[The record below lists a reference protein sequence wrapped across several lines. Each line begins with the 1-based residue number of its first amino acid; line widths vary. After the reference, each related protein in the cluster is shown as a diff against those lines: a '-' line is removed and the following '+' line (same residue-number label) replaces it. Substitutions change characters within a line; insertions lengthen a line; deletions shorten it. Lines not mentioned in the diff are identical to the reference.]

1 MLVDDNNDHL
11 KLFTMILQE
20 KGFSVDTFS
29 DSAAALLKFRPNYYD
44 LVILDYRMPN
54 LNGLELYRIIRKL
67 DPTAKG
73 ILLTASHEQLIESKK
88 TPADDHLRVV
98 TKPITN
104 EKFMLEIGSCFRPIQ
119 GFKSLKADLIGN
131 TSV

>member
-1 MLVDDNNDHL
+1 VPRIMLVDDNNDHL

-20 KGFSVDTFS
+20 KGFSVETFS

-44 LVILDYRMPN
+44 LLILDFRMPN
-54 LNGLELYRIIRKL
+54 LNGLDLYRIIRKL
-67 DPTAKG
+67 DPTAKA

-88 TPADDHLRVV
+88 TPADDYLRVV

-104 EKFMLEIGSCFRPIQ
+104 EEFMLEIGSSFRSI
-119 GFKSLKADLIGN
+119 
-131 TSV
+131 TSSG

>member
-11 KLFTMILQE
+11 KLFTMILEE

-44 LVILDYRMPN
+44 LVILDYRMPK

-67 DPTAKG
+67 DPTAKA
-73 ILLTASHEQLIESKK
+73 ILLTASHELIESKK
-88 TPADDHLRVV
+88 TPADDIRVV

-104 EKFMLEIGSCFRPIQ
+104 EKFMLEIGSCFRPI
-119 GFKSLKADLIGN
+119 
-131 TSV
+131 TSRV

>member
-20 KGFSVDTFS
+20 KGFSVETFS
-29 DSAAALLKFRPNYYD
+29 DSAAALLKFRPDYYD
-44 LVILDYRMPN
+44 LLILDFRMPN
-54 LNGLELYRIIRKL
+54 LNGLDLYRIIRKL
-67 DPTAKG
+67 DPTAKA

-88 TPADDHLRVV
+88 TPADDYLRVV

-104 EKFMLEIGSCFRPIQ
+104 EEFMLEIGSFFRSI
-119 GFKSLKADLIGN
+119 
-131 TSV
+131 TSRG